1 MTAPLHV
8 LRDNFGFASLRP
20 GRAKLWRAKPRRA
33 KRGLL
38 CVFFVMTAALATPP
52 ALAQDSDLG
61 SLIERVDRLQRELIT
76 LQRSVY
82 KGEPAPEP
90 APGVGGEG
98 MTTTAAARIE
108 LRLSQFESEL
118 RALTGRMEE
127 VSYRQGQISE
137 RLDRL
142 AADIDLRL
150 QQLEGRAAGM
160 AAAPG
165 AGAAAASGAA
175 ASTAQPPAGGAAAA
189 DGAPKTLGTVAPE
202 DIEAVQSGS
211 AQAASSAAGGGDQTA
226 ALQYPLAGGTP
237 EEQYNNAF
245 ALLSQANYAEAELAL
260 RAFVTQYP
268 EHPLAGNAK
277 YWLGETYYV
286 RQDYQQAAITFAE
299 GYQSYPDNP
308 KAPDNLLK
316 LGMSL
321 ASLGSADDACGTYAE
336 LLRRYPDSA
345 PTIQQ
350 RAKQERQRLA
360 CP

>member
-1 MTAPLHV
+1 MTAPLCRSPV
-8 LRDNFGFASLRP
+8 ELPSTV
-20 GRAKLWRAKPRRA
+20 RRCGH
-33 KRGLL
+33 KLL
-38 CVFFVMTAALATPP
+38 CVLFVTACALGSVP
-52 ALAQDSDLG
+52 AQAQDADVG

-82 KGEPAPEP
+82 KGESPPEP
-90 APGVGGEG
+90 AAGVQGEG
-98 MTTTAAARIE
+98 LTTPATARIE
-108 LRLSQFESEL
+108 LRLSQFEAEL
-118 RALTGRMEE
+118 RALTGQVEE
-127 VSYRQGQISE
+127 ATYRQNQLSE

-150 QQLEGRAAGM
+150 QQLERGGPAM
-160 AAAPG
+160 
-165 AGAAAASGAA
+165 AAASGQQGMVAPGV
-175 ASTAQPPAGGAAAA
+175 TAGAGQPAAGGGSTGF
-189 DGAPKTLGTVAPE
+189 DSGPKTLGTVAPE

-211 AQAASSAAGGGDQTA
+211 APAAAAGGAGEQTA

-237 EEQYNNAF
+237 EEQYNTAF

-260 RAFVTQYP
+260 RAFVTQHP

-316 LGMSL
+316 LGMAL
-321 ASLGSADDACGTYAE
+321 ASLGSTSDACGTYAE

>member
-1 MTAPLHV
+1 MTVPLFRSPV
-8 LRDNFGFASLRP
+8 GLPSALR
-20 GRAKLWRAKPRRA
+20 RRGG
-33 KRGLL
+33 KLL
-38 CVFFVMTAALATPP
+38 CVLFVTAGALSGVP
-52 ALAQDSDLG
+52 ARAQDADLG

-76 LQRSVY
+76 LQRTVY
-82 KGEPAPEP
+82 KGETPPEP
-90 APGVGGEG
+90 AADSSGDG

-108 LRLSQFESEL
+108 LRLSQFEAEL
-118 RALTGRMEE
+118 RALTGQVEE
-127 VSYRQGQISE
+127 ATYRQSQLNE

-142 AADIDLRL
+142 AADVDLRL
-150 QQLEGRAAGM
+150 QQLEQRAPGMAAASGQAGM
-160 AAAPG
+160 AAPSATAG
-165 AGAAAASGAA
+165 AGQQPTGGGSTGFDSG
-175 ASTAQPPAGGAAAA
+175 
-189 DGAPKTLGTVAPE
+189 PKTLGTVAPQ

-211 AQAASSAAGGGDQTA
+211 TQPAAAAAGGGEQTA

-237 EEQYNNAF
+237 EEQYNAAF
-245 ALLSQANYAEAELAL
+245 SLLSQANYVEAELAL
-260 RAFVTQYP
+260 RTFVTQHP

-299 GYQSYPDNP
+299 GYQSYPDNA

-321 ASLGSADDACGTYAE
+321 ASLGSTNDACGTYAE
-336 LLRRYPDSA
+336 LLRRYPNSA

>member
-1 MTAPLHV
+1 MTVPLRRI
-8 LRDNFGFASLRP
+8 LNDPSSS
-20 GRAKLWRAKPRRA
+20 PRRGL
-33 KRGLL
+33 RRLL
-38 CVFFVMTAALATPP
+38 CVLFVTSWALSGVP
-52 ALAQDSDLG
+52 AQAQDTDLG
-61 SLIERVDRLQRELIT
+61 GLIERVDRLQRELIT
-76 LQRSVY
+76 LQRTVY
-82 KGEPAPEP
+82 KGESPPEP
-90 APGVGGEG
+90 PAALQGEG

-108 LRLSQFESEL
+108 LRLSQFEAEL
-118 RALTGRMEE
+118 RALTGQVEE
-127 VSYRQGQISE
+127 ATYRQNQLNE

-142 AADIDLRL
+142 AADIELRL
-150 QQLEGRAAGM
+150 QQLERRAPGM

-165 AGAAAASGAA
+165 PEGATAPGTSAGTGAGTGQQA
-175 ASTAQPPAGGAAAA
+175 AGGSSTGF
-189 DGAPKTLGTVAPE
+189 DSGPKTLGTVAPE

-211 AQAASSAAGGGDQTA
+211 AQPSAAGGGGGEQSA

-237 EEQYNNAF
+237 EEQYNTAF
-245 ALLSQANYAEAELAL
+245 ALLSQANYVEAERAL
-260 RAFVTQYP
+260 RAFVAQ
-268 EHPLAGNAK
+268 HPDHALAGNAK

-321 ASLGSADDACGTYAE
+321 ASLGSTSDACGTYAE

>member
-1 MTAPLHV
+1 MACT
-8 LRDNFGFASLRP
+8 
-20 GRAKLWRAKPRRA
+20 LW
-33 KRGLL
+33 
-38 CVFFVMTAALATPP
+38 ALP
-52 ALAQDSDLG
+52 AQGQDSDLG

-76 LQRSVY
+76 LQRTVY

-90 APGVGGEG
+90 AAGATGATGEG

-108 LRLSQFESEL
+108 LRLSQFEAEL
-118 RALTGRMEE
+118 RTLTGQAEE
-127 VSYRQGQISE
+127 AAYRQNQLSD

-150 QQLEGRAAGM
+150 QQLEQRAPAM
-160 AAAPG
+160 AAAPAG
-165 AGAAAASGAA
+165 GAAPGAA
-175 ASTAQPPAGGAAAA
+175 PGATAAAGQPPAGGAAAGV
-189 DGAPKTLGTVAPE
+189 DTGPKTLGTVAPE
-202 DIEAVQSGS
+202 DIQAVQSGS
-211 AQAASSAAGGGDQTA
+211 AQPATASGAGDEQSA

-237 EEQYNNAF
+237 EEQYKKAF
-245 ALLSQANYAEAELAL
+245 SLLSQANYAEAELAL
-260 RAFVTQYP
+260 RAFVAQHP
-268 EHPLAGNAK
+268 DHPLAGNAK

-299 GYQSYPDNP
+299 GYQTYPDNP

-321 ASLGSADDACGTYAE
+321 AALGSNSDACGTYAE
-336 LLRRYPDSA
+336 LLRRYPNAA